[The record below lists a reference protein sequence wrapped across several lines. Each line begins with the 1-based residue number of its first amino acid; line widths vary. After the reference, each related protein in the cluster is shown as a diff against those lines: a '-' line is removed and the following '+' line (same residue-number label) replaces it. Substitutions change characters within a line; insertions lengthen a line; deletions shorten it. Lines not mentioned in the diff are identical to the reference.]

1 MPHVPAIDMK
11 STVISVRL
19 FPEQIQK
26 LDTLQQTLGV
36 TSRGEVIRKLIE
48 REDFNPTGK
57 EGEK

>member
-1 MPHVPAIDMK
+1 VPHVPAIDMK

-26 LDTLQQTLGV
+26 LDTLQQTLGA

>member
-1 MPHVPAIDMK
+1 MPALTYK
-11 STVISVRL
+11 SEVISVRL

-36 TSRGEVIRKLIE
+36 ASRGEVIRKLIE

-57 EGEK
+57 EEKK

>member
-26 LDTLQQTLGV
+26 LDTLQQTLGA

>member
-48 REDFNPTGK
+48 REDFSPTGK

>member
-1 MPHVPAIDMK
+1 MK

-26 LDTLQQTLGV
+26 LDTLQQTLGA